1 MNASQVFDRDEI
13 EITPEMIEAGMEA
26 LSLWDFYDLDEWK
39 VADIYRAMESVH
51 RAVTVAKTSEA
62 APDPT
67 VGQN

>member
-1 MNASQVFDRDEI
+1 MNASQMSDNDEI
-13 EITPEMIEAGMEA
+13 EITPEMIKAGMEA

-51 RAVTVAKTSEA
+51 RSVTAAKNSEA
-62 APDPT
+62 AIDPT